1 MQRMAIAKML
11 AVLLIPLVS
20 ACSTTVDRSLIKHEE
35 QTEIS
40 YNTLLLTPLVIDN
53 CSVGCPLGGS
63 AVTLHRQAYSLNN
76 NSSTK
81 FANWVAYRLTKSS
94 SAAGR
99 SRNWLKDPD
108 IPAGETLEPADYK
121 GASTALKVDRGHQA
135 NLASMA
141 GVPDWK
147 ALNYL
152 SNITPQKADL
162 NKGPWAYLENQER
175 KLIQK
180 EAVHNVYVVT
190 GPLYERFI
198 GTLPGTTKEH
208 VIPSGSWKVIFTGN
222 SPADGYYA
230 SFLMDQ
236 NTPRFADYCE
246 FQVTI
251 EDIENRSG
259 LTIWSGLTSEVK
271 NTLRVEKGLL
281 PAMIGCS

>member
-1 MQRMAIAKML
+1 MQRKAFVKIL
-11 AVLLIPLVS
+11 AALLIPLVS
-20 ACSTTVDRSLIKHEE
+20 ACTTTVDRALTKHEE
-35 QTEIS
+35 QTEIPS
-40 YNTLLLTPLVIDN
+40 NELLLAPSVIDN

-94 SAAGR
+94 PASGKN
-99 SRNWLKDPD
+99 RNWLKDPA

-152 SNITPQKADL
+152 SNITPQKSDL
-162 NKGPWAYLENQER
+162 NQGPWAYLENQER

-180 EAVHNVYVVT
+180 DAVNYVYVVT

-198 GTLPGTTKEH
+198 GALPGTTKKH
-208 VIPSGSWKVIFTGN
+208 VIPSGYWKVIFTGN

-230 SFLMDQ
+230 SFLMEQ
-236 NTPRFADYCE
+236 NTPRYADYCD

-251 EDIENRSG
+251 EEIENRSG

-271 NTLRVEKGLL
+271 NALRAKKGQL
-281 PAMIGCS
+281 PVMIGCS